1 MAVLV
6 EIRDEFQEGGMWIE
20 RDEWGTR
27 KSRMGKDVI
36 TRQARGA
43 FQRPV
48 QGLRLRRWHPAYWCG
63 DSVRP
68 RPPVC
73 QAADAEPHR
82 ALTRRERVRENA
94 AKRAAEALRKG
105 IELGRQSFDEGRG
118 LTREQAADLMRDGT
132 LAIVSPPVEGQGSH
146 GPLLQP
152 RRRVRRSTRD
162 VRLLRIGEPHFGR
175 GYAPHGNMCND
186 GYAAATMF
194 KSSVGGG
201 WGLHWVCCGT
211 GMGLEGLRVWGLGR
225 DGVWAGSP
233 ARTKAVICA
242 GHRRFCPRRASCG

>member
-73 QAADAEPHR
+73 QAAGP
-82 ALTRRERVRENA
+82 ALHG
-94 AKRAAEALRKG
+94 LRCFSSASAM
-105 IELGRQSFDEGRG
+105 ERG
-118 LTREQAADLMRDGT
+118 LGPPASTLMHGRPETGAAD
-132 LAIVSPPVEGQGSH
+132 
-146 GPLLQP
+146 
-152 RRRVRRSTRD
+152 
-162 VRLLRIGEPHFGR
+162 
-175 GYAPHGNMCND
+175 
-186 GYAAATMF
+186 AA
-194 KSSVGGG
+194 
-201 WGLHWVCCGT
+201 
-211 GMGLEGLRVWGLGR
+211 
-225 DGVWAGSP
+225 
-233 ARTKAVICA
+233 
-242 GHRRFCPRRASCG
+242 